1 MITRLLTPKGLL
13 TRQVRFGRIR
23 DYLRETKLAKKWKEA
38 PENIRRTRKMMISRF
53 WIFKSEFRIFFKYK
67 IFHLELSK
75 NSCRMIYLISAS
87 GHFQGSPLFNSHSD
101 SAQKVRFYN

>member
-23 DYLRETKLAKKWKEA
+23 DYLRVTKLAKKWKEA

-53 WIFKSEFRIFFKYK
+53 WIFKSEFRTFLNIKYF
-67 IFHLELSK
+67 ILSFRK
-75 NSCRMIYLISAS
+75 TR
-87 GHFQGSPLFNSHSD
+87 
-101 SAQKVRFYN
+101 VE